1 MVSKLGSGVLSFSLS
16 NNDGVAT
23 IDGDTVTIG
32 AAGTANITVTI
43 AASADG
49 VYAQA
54 TTSATLT
61 VNTQPQAVISFK
73 QGQYITITSLVDD
86 YLVADYVESTNSSQ
100 PLMYSYNTMN
110 PYIEFWDDRGM
121 GGIILNMSPH
131 TPGGPVPITV
141 SQNGDSNFLAPV
153 SVTLYVTVN

>member
-23 IDGDTVTIG
+23 IAGDTVTIV
-32 AAGTANITVTI
+32 AVGTATITVTI

-61 VNTQPQAVISFK
+61 VNTQTQAVISFK

-100 PLMYSYNTMN
+100 PLMYSYNTNN
-110 PYIEFWDDRGM
+110 PYIEFWNHGPV
-121 GGIILNMSPH
+121 LNMSPH